1 MSKIISPGSLLF
13 IVFINS
19 QSLEICHNDC
29 VKINPIPKYSETRV
43 TSEIKIKFEYSLQSH
58 PLRISSIPNNL
69 LNMYAQSNKRFSNKR
84 CVIRKRDLIKISVF
98 NGRACILAVGE
109 RKEEA
114 LGAEEERGGDR
125 IFMEKK
131 QLAFTWSLCASDN
144 RCFHRY
150 RPIVRG
156 RIRIDEKLFER
167 RRGAIN
173 VAV

>member
-84 CVIRKRDLIKISVF
+84 RVIRKRDLIKISVF
-98 NGRACILAVGE
+98 NGRACIL
-109 RKEEA
+109 EEA

-131 QLAFTWSLCASDN
+131 QLAFT
-144 RCFHRY
+144 
-150 RPIVRG
+150 
-156 RIRIDEKLFER
+156 
-167 RRGAIN
+167 
-173 VAV
+173 